1 MAAGMKA
8 KLSTAP
14 WNEIEGYFQ
23 MVETQRFF
31 FNGIKQCILNLGEMC
46 SKMKIFERPLQ
57 SDQRGNMKFDNSDF
71 G

>member
-8 KLSTAP
+8 KLSKTP
-14 WNEIEGYFQ
+14 WNEIESYFQ
-23 MVETQRFF
+23 MVETKRFF

-46 SKMKIFERPLQ
+46 SKMNIFERPLQ
-57 SDQRGNMKFDNSDF
+57 WHQRGNMKFDNSDF